1 MKKIKTV
8 RLLGMILT
16 LILML
21 HTLSPKTLAS
31 SEKFLSENSKISFK
45 MEQERFRKSKNKLER
60 NIKTIAKKTIDTKTQ
75 EGQSRKARKKARKKN
90 KTTSRKKNKKK
101 KTSKDNSKES
111 LYLPN
116 SIVHNGKR
124 VMFSQSSYDYY
135 SDNDTDEYLDK
146 RFQEIEKEF
155 KDKNINVGPEFNGE
169 DGESS
174 YIMGHNPGTMANLSS
189 LKVGD
194 SVFVTDKHGK
204 TFEYIIVDFVNHKK
218 GYDFEYGSGDVSDY
232 FYEGLKKEAVFIQ
245 FCINH
250 ESHTFLGYPKKDLKK

>member
-1 MKKIKTV
+1 MKKV
-8 RLLGMILT
+8 RKARMLAVFLGFVLSLCFAKPTPVGGFERYLEENPEVEAKFFEECVRKAQNREIEDYREEIERSKKLL
-16 LILML
+16 
-21 HTLSPKTLAS
+21 
-31 SEKFLSENSKISFK
+31 NDSK
-45 MEQERFRKSKNKLER
+45 
-60 NIKTIAKKTIDTKTQ
+60 
-75 EGQSRKARKKARKKN
+75 SRKAKN
-90 KTTSRKKNKKK
+90 KNNGKN
-101 KTSKDNSKES
+101 

-124 VMFSQSSYDYY
+124 VMFSQSTYNYY
-135 SDNDTDEYLDK
+135 SDNDSDEYLEK
-146 RFQEIEKEF
+146 RFRTIRKEIKN
-155 KDKNINVGPEFNGE
+155 KNINVGPEFNGE

-174 YIMGHNPGTMANLSS
+174 YIMGHNPGTMANIST

-204 TFEYIIVDFVNHKK
+204 TFEYIIVDFVNHKN
-218 GYDFEYGSGDVSDY
+218 GYNFEYGSGSVLDY